1 MVIDSPWPGRIIVSL
16 GSKYNLFLIDSNIL
30 VKFLES
36 IVLPGPPGKRVSPL
50 NKNFSSPESKK

>member
-36 IVLPGPPGKRVSPL
+36 IVLPGPPGKREMIQAFL
-50 NKNFSSPESKK
+50 N